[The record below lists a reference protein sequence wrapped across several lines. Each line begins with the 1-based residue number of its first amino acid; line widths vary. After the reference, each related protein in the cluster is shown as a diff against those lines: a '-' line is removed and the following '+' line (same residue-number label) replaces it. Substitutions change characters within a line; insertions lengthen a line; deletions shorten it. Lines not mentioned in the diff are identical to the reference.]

1 MNRIR
6 NLLAALLLPM
16 LLPVQLAMSVLV
28 HYRLGRARAA
38 RAAGDRGA
46 ITIELALAVVG
57 LVVVA
62 GIIVGVLYSLAGKVK
77 NKVNDTP
84 IDVPNP
90 T

>member
-1 MNRIR
+1 MNRTR
-6 NLLAALLLPM
+6 NLLAALLLPL
-16 LLPVQLAMSVLV
+16 LLPVQLAVSVFF
-28 HYRLGRARAA
+28 HYRMGRVRAA